1 MRATRT
7 RKDAE
12 MQWASAYLQGVG
24 RAVEARMGPVC
35 GGVRHAKVTKDRA
48 ESRGGVTGF
57 RETWEEGEG
66 DGIAQCILRGYMRGP
81 EDIWLRCNASGTY
94 TWENE

>member
-1 MRATRT
+1 MGERVLAGGGKGGGGEDGT
-7 RKDAE
+7 
-12 MQWASAYLQGVG
+12 GVVACVTPKS
-24 RAVEARMGPVC
+24 RRIEPRV
-35 GGVRHAKVTKDRA
+35 GV
-48 ESRGGVTGF
+48 GVTGF

>member
-1 MRATRT
+1 MLLKATRT

-12 MQWASAYLQGVG
+12 MQWASAYLQGGGG
-24 RAVEARMGPVC
+24 RRRRGWGRC
-35 GGVRHAKVTKDRA
+35 GGVRHAKVTKD
-48 ESRGGVTGF
+48 SRGGVTGF

-66 DGIAQCILRGYMRGP
+66 DGIAQCIFRGYMRGP